1 MQPFRMCD
9 IVLGSTGTRL
19 ANRVSGG
26 VYVKPVVRSLSVV
39 LALLLLGSCGS
50 SGGIG
55 GGSISLD
62 EEWQLGNQMA
72 AQVAQQVHIVN
83 DPQALAYIRDVGE
96 RLHAQT
102 PVANRPFE
110 FEIVD
115 DPSVNAFSIPGG
127 HIYVNSGL
135 IGTAGKADELA
146 AVLAH
151 EISHV
156 VARHVIKQAEKQQ
169 EISAIGSILLGQNP
183 GALQSLVAEV
193 VAGGAMAR
201 FSRAD
206 EKQADDMGLDLMS
219 RAGFDPHG
227 MLDFFQRL
235 LALQQGGNSSVA
247 RFFADHPG
255 TQDRIDDINGK
266 IAKMPKTSGIVDEPE
281 FQAIRGR
288 FPTNAR

>member
-1 MQPFRMCD
+1 M
-9 IVLGSTGTRL
+9 
-19 ANRVSGG
+19 
-26 VYVKPVVRSLSVV
+26 KPVVRSLSVV
-39 LALLLLGSCGS
+39 VALLLLGSCGS
-50 SGGIG
+50 SGAVG

-72 AQVAQQVHIVN
+72 AQIAQQVHIVN
-83 DPQALAYIRDVGE
+83 DPQADAYLRKIGE
-96 RLHAQT
+96 QLHAQT
-102 PVANRPFE
+102 PTAVANRPFE

-156 VARHVIKQAEKQQ
+156 VARHVIKEAEKQQ
-169 EISAIGSILLGQNP
+169 QISVLSSILLGQNA
-183 GALQSLVAEV
+183 GALQTLVGQV
-193 VAGGAMAR
+193 LAGGAMAR

-206 EKQADDMGLDLMS
+206 EKEADDKGLDLMTK
-219 RAGFDPHG
+219 AGFDPHG

-235 LALQQGGNSSVA
+235 LALQQSGNSAVS

-266 IAKMPKTSGIVDEPE
+266 IGKMSKTAGIVDEPE
-281 FQAIRGR
+281 FQAIRGH
-288 FPTNAR
+288 FATNGR

>member
-1 MQPFRMCD
+1 
-9 IVLGSTGTRL
+9 
-19 ANRVSGG
+19 
-26 VYVKPVVRSLSVV
+26 VYVKPLVRSLSGVVTLLV
-39 LALLLLGSCGS
+39 LASCGS
-50 SGGIG
+50 GGGLG

-102 PVANRPFE
+102 SIANRPFE

-127 HIYVNSGL
+127 HVYVNTGL

-151 EISHV
+151 EISHITQ
-156 VARHVIKQAEKQQ
+156 RHVIKQAEKQQ
-169 EISAIGSILLGQNP
+169 QISVLGAILLGQNA
-183 GALQSLVAEV
+183 GALQTLVAQV
-193 VAGGAMAR
+193 LAGGAMAR

-206 EKQADDMGLDLMS
+206 EKEADDKGLELMV
-219 RAGFDPHG
+219 RAGYDPHG

-235 LALQQGGNSSVA
+235 VALEKGGNSSAA

-255 TQDRIDDINGK
+255 TQDRIDDISGR
-266 IAKMPKTSGIVDEPE
+266 IAKMAKTSGIVDEPD

-288 FPTNAR
+288 FPNAGH

>member
-1 MQPFRMCD
+1 MCD
-9 IVLGSTGTRL
+9 IVLRSTGMRL
-19 ANRVSGG
+19 ANRESGG
-26 VYVKPVVRSLSVV
+26 VFVKPVRSLSVV
-39 LALLLLGSCGS
+39 VALLFLAGCGS
-50 SGGIG
+50 GGGLG
-55 GGSISLD
+55 GGSSVSLD

-72 AQVAQQVHIVN
+72 AQVAQQIHIVN
-83 DPQALAYIRDVGE
+83 DPQALAYLRDVGE

-127 HIYVNSGL
+127 HVYVNSGL

-156 VARHVIKQAEKQQ
+156 VARHVIKQAEKEQ

-183 GALQSLVAEV
+183 GALQTLVAQV
-193 VAGGAMAR
+193 VAGGAIAR

-206 EKQADDMGLDLMS
+206 EKQADDMGLDLMV
-219 RAGFDPHG
+219 RAGYDPHG

-235 LALQQGGNSSVA
+235 LALQQGGNNSVS

-255 TQDRIDDINGK
+255 TQDRIDDISGRIN
-266 IAKMPKTSGIVDEPE
+266 KMSKTSGIVDEPE
-281 FQAIRGR
+281 FQAIRGH
-288 FPTNAR
+288 FPNAGH